1 MIETLFRSS
10 IKKRTSN
17 LEVDIRFDELP
28 IGSTEIIDYG
38 KKQMVF
44 QRTSWSSGEGSVVN
58 TPYGKCFSNK
68 ANEYFECTNGK
79 LFNFLDSTVDKE
91 MVFEFIKLNNYSINY
106 LFSSGDYTNKI
117 NGGWAFLERST
128 YVEFFI
134 TNSNGHYDR
143 LYSNSYHQ
151 PLGNLNKYA
160 IQLDATNNRIRVV
173 DLITN
178 SIGPWHTR
186 FTTTETWARLFI
198 GGKTYPSSPF
208 LFKSLSIREGL
219 TTF

>member
-44 QRTSWSSGEGSVVN
+44 QRMSGSSGGGSVVN

-79 LFNFLDSTVDKE
+79 LFNFLNSTVDKE
-91 MVFEFIKLNNYSINY
+91 MVFEFIRLSDYSANH
-106 LFSSGDYTNKI
+106 LFSSGDYNSQI
-117 NGGWAFLERST
+117 NGGWAFLERHSHT
-128 YVEFFI
+128 EFFI
-134 TNSNGHYDR
+134 TNSGGTYNR
-143 LYSNSYHQ
+143 LFSGSYHQ

-173 DLITN
+173 NLITN
-178 SIGPWHTR
+178 TIGSWVTR
-186 FTTTETWARLFI
+186 FTTTETWARLFK
-198 GGKTYPSSPF
+198 GEEAYPNSPF